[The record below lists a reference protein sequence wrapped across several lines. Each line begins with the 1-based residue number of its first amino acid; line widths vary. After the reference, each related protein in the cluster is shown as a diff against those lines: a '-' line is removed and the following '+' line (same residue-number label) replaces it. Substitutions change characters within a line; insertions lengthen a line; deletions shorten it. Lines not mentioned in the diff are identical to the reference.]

1 MRDGHSNDFYI
12 ICSDLPL
19 VMPGH
24 VRSHGRREKKQR
36 QRVTRVRDG
45 NDHLFPKRPSSICR
59 VRVDVLPLSNLI
71 ILHITTL
78 AASGSNCPSQK
89 CPTIWF
95 STMTSS
101 SSTQA
106 PPLDLGSCAPP
117 ERPKHSIYSQT
128 APLAKSIQTLPPV
141 GNQSSTYTQHPTPA
155 SYFNSNMPMLYQQ
168 PKTQYGSYGFPSDPF
183 SYSMVPKL
191 PASNV
196 YSQMQLLL
204 QQQQHHPQQQQQQ
217 SLHPQTAAPS
227 AVPISAQQEPLSNHL
242 GPATQPSNPLALTHS
257 VNSLDGPVHN
267 GHGSNYVA
275 QKPLPHLQPLAQ
287 QISNAIGHLLS
298 ENGTKTEAPN
308 GHSTAPGATTA
319 ITAATT
325 AATTASTGPAYQKG
339 FIQDVK
345 TTKSFHQ
352 EKTAKAE
359 EPDTASAAKP
369 FACEHDGCSWSFAR
383 QSDLRRHA
391 KSHKEPAFHCPFWRL
406 DPTCHRSGGGFSR
419 LDVLKRHL
427 RLVHYVKDKQ
437 QVYPGQD
444 PGWCRACQKMFSS
457 SKQFIDHAIECAEL
471 ISPAEW
477 RAKGEKKE

>member
-1 MRDGHSNDFYI
+1 MY
-12 ICSDLPL
+12 P
-19 VMPGH
+19 
-24 VRSHGRREKKQR
+24 
-36 QRVTRVRDG
+36 
-45 NDHLFPKRPSSICR
+45 
-59 VRVDVLPLSNLI
+59 
-71 ILHITTL
+71 
-78 AASGSNCPSQK
+78 
-89 CPTIWF
+89 
-95 STMTSS
+95 
-101 SSTQA
+101 
-106 PPLDLGSCAPP
+106 
-117 ERPKHSIYSQT
+117 QT

-141 GNQSSTYTQHPTPA
+141 GNQSSTYSQHPTPA

-168 PKTQYGSYGFPSDPF
+168 PKAQYGSYGFPSDPF

-196 YSQMQLLL
+196 YSQLLLL
-204 QQQQHHPQQQQQQ
+204 QQHHQQQQQQ
-217 SLHPQTAAPS
+217 SLHPQTAAKNT
-227 AVPISAQQEPLSNHL
+227 ALTLISAQQEPLSNHL
-242 GPATQPSNPLALTHS
+242 GITAQPSNPLALTHS
-257 VNSLDGPVHN
+257 VSSLDGAVHN
-267 GHGSNYVA
+267 GHSGGYVA
-275 QKPLPHLQPLAQ
+275 QKPLPQMQPLAQ
-287 QISNAIGHLLS
+287 QISNAIGRLLS
-298 ENGTKTEAPN
+298 ENGVKTESPN
-308 GHSTAPGATTA
+308 GHSSTT
-319 ITAATT
+319 TT
-325 AATTASTGPAYQKG
+325 TTTTTTPAYQQS
-339 FIQDVK
+339 FIPDVK
-345 TTKSFHQ
+345 TAKSFHQ
-352 EKTAKAE
+352 EKTGKAE
-359 EPDTASAAKP
+359 LPDSASSAKP